1 MHFSTYTGSSANFNE
16 KNCMQQYTYCIVL
29 FTRNACKRYICRH
42 IKQISF
48 CLGLRMGEEM
58 NWNGHGKIFTVMEI
72 PKTGMWCWLYN
83 SKQWKSFC
91 THLQWVNLGICL
103 YFVYIFLFSV
113 YYDICINIFSS
124 VTQSCPTLCDSMDC
138 GMPGF
143 PFLHQ
148 LWSLLKLMSVESV
161 MKILLAE
168 ERLPLSGLVNC

>member
-42 IKQISF
+42 VKQISF

-91 THLQWVNLGICL
+91 THLQWLNLGICL
-103 YFVYIFLFSV
+103 YFVYIFYFL
-113 YYDICINIFSS
+113 CIMIYVSISS
-124 VTQSCPTLCDSMDC
+124 VQSLSHVQLFVTPWTAACQASLSFTNSGAYSNSCLLSQWWRSFWLRRDC
-138 GMPGF
+138 
-143 PFLHQ
+143 L
-148 LWSLLKLMSVESV
+148 SL
-161 MKILLAE
+161 
-168 ERLPLSGLVNC
+168 G

>member
-1 MHFSTYTGSSANFNE
+1 MLTIQLKAMKIFLYTSTMSEFGD
-16 KNCMQQYTYCIVL
+16 MLI
-29 FTRNACKRYICRH
+29 
-42 IKQISF
+42 F
-48 CLGLRMGEEM
+48 CL
-58 NWNGHGKIFTVMEI
+58 
-72 PKTGMWCWLYN
+72 Y
-83 SKQWKSFC
+83 
-91 THLQWVNLGICL
+91 
-103 YFVYIFLFSV
+103 FLFSV

-161 MKILLAE
+161 MNILLAE